1 MSVLSDRSL
10 RRLGQWSFSGLA
22 LLIFAFLIMP
32 LVCVIWVAFFANKIV
47 SFPPEGYSTDWF
59 KNALAVASFRDGFL
73 LSLRVSATASLGAL
87 LLGIPAALLIGR
99 RQFPGRS
106 IVMGILMSPLV
117 VPGIVG
123 GAAIYMYFI
132 EWEVATEMQM
142 AATLPGL
149 IIAHT
154 VIAVPWTMRVM
165 VASLVSL
172 DPALEEASMNL
183 GANRW
188 VTLVKVVL
196 PVVRP
201 AIVAAALLSFVISFI
216 DLELSL
222 FLVGPGRTT
231 LPIAIVSYLQW
242 TLDPTICAVATIQI
256 LLIGS
261 MLLVADRF
269 VSISKAF

>member
-10 RRLGQWSFSGLA
+10 RRLGRWSFSGLA
-22 LLIFAFLIMP
+22 LAIFAFLILP

-47 SFPPEGYSTDWF
+47 SFPPEGYTIDWF

-73 LSLRVSATASLGAL
+73 LSLRVSALASLSAL
-87 LLGIPAALLIGR
+87 ALGIPAALLIGR

-106 IVMGILMSPLV
+106 AIMGLLMSPLV

-123 GAAIYMYFI
+123 GAAIYMFFI
-132 EWEVATEMQM
+132 EWEVATEIQM

-149 IIAHT
+149 MIAHT

-188 VTLVKVVL
+188 VTLFKVVL
-196 PVVRP
+196 PVARP

-256 LLIGS
+256 VLIGS
-261 MLLVADRF
+261 MLLIADRF

>member
-1 MSVLSDRSL
+1 MSLLSDRSL
-10 RRLGQWSFSGLA
+10 RRLGRASFSGLA
-22 LLIFAFLIMP
+22 LAIFAFLILP
-32 LVCVIWVAFFANKIV
+32 LVCVIWVGFFANKIV
-47 SFPPEGYSTDWF
+47 SFPPEGYTTDWF
-59 KNALAVASFRDGFL
+59 RNALAVASFRDGFL
-73 LSLRVSATASLGAL
+73 LSLRVSACAAAGAL
-87 LLGIPAALLIGR
+87 ILGIPAALLIGR
-99 RQFPGRS
+99 RQFPGRA
-106 IVMGILMSPLV
+106 IVMGVLMSPLV

-123 GAAIYMYFI
+123 GAATYMFFI
-132 EWEVATEMQM
+132 EWEVATELQV

-201 AIVAAALLSFVISFI
+201 AIVAASLLSFVISFI

-261 MLLVADRF
+261 MLLIADRF

>member
-1 MSVLSDRSL
+1 MTLVSDRAA
-10 RRLGQWSFSGLA
+10 RRIGRWSFTGLA
-22 LLIFAFLIMP
+22 LAIFAFLVLP

-47 SFPPEGYSTDWF
+47 SFPPEGYTTEWF
-59 KNALAVASFRDGFL
+59 VNALTVASFRDGLL
-73 LSLRVSATASLGAL
+73 LSLRVSALASLGAL
-87 LLGIPAALLIGR
+87 VLGIPAALLIGR
-99 RQFPGRS
+99 REFPGRS
-106 IVMGILMSPLV
+106 LLLGLLMSPVV

-123 GAAIYMYFI
+123 GAAIYMFFI
-132 EWEVATEMQM
+132 EWEIATEIQM

-149 IIAHT
+149 IVAHT
-154 VIAVPWTMRVM
+154 VIALPWTLRVM

-256 LLIGS
+256 TLIGAMLLI
-261 MLLVADRF
+261 ADRF

>member
-1 MSVLSDRSL
+1 MSVLSDRAI
-10 RRLGQWSFSGLA
+10 RRLGRWSFSGLA
-22 LLIFAFLIMP
+22 LVIFAFLILP

-47 SFPPEGYSTDWF
+47 SFPPEGYTTDWF

-73 LSLRVSATASLGAL
+73 LSLRVSALASLSAL
-87 LLGIPAALLIGR
+87 ALGIPAALLIGR

-106 IVMGILMSPLV
+106 AIMGLLMSPLV

-123 GAAIYMYFI
+123 GAAIYMFFI
-132 EWEVATEMQM
+132 EWEVATEIQM

-149 IIAHT
+149 MIAHT

-188 VTLVKVVL
+188 VTLFKVVL
-196 PVVRP
+196 PVARP

-256 LLIGS
+256 VLIGS
-261 MLLVADRF
+261 MLLIADRF

>member
-1 MSVLSDRSL
+1 MSVLSDRAI
-10 RRLGQWSFSGLA
+10 RRLGRWSFSGLA
-22 LLIFAFLIMP
+22 LAIFAFLILP
-32 LVCVIWVAFFANKIV
+32 LVCVVWVAFFANKIV
-47 SFPPEGYSTDWF
+47 SFPPEGYTTDWF

-73 LSLRVSATASLGAL
+73 LSLRVSALASLSAL
-87 LLGIPAALLIGR
+87 ALGIPAALLIGR

-106 IVMGILMSPLV
+106 AIMGLLMSPLV

-123 GAAIYMYFI
+123 GAAIYMFFI
-132 EWEVATEMQM
+132 EWEVATEIQM

-149 IIAHT
+149 MIAHT

-196 PVVRP
+196 PVARP

-256 LLIGS
+256 VLIGS
-261 MLLVADRF
+261 MLLIADRF